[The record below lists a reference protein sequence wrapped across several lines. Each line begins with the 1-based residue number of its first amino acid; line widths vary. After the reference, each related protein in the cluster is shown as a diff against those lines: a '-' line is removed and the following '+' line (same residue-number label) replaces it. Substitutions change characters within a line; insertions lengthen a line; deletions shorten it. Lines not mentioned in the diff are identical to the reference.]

1 MLARSRTD
9 ALLTGIC
16 VTFAQ
21 QLYDLDHDGSIDA
34 DELFSALRYNEK
46 FYDSSSRSGST
57 QVTREDVAK
66 IIAHFD
72 VNTNATLDIN
82 EFIELFRDDS

>member
-1 MLARSRTD
+1 M
-9 ALLTGIC
+9 
-16 VTFAQ
+16 
-21 QLYDLDHDGSIDA
+21 DHDGNIDV
-34 DELFSALRYNEK
+34 DELFSALRYNDK
-46 FYDSSSRSGST
+46 FYDSGSRGGST
-57 QVTREDVAK
+57 QVTREDVQK